1 MYFLRKSENSTKG
14 FKMPKF
20 GNKLIDAAKFVLA
33 FIIIPQLTVLSLFAI
48 IYTQMTTPEDLAFMQ
63 KYEEGAYTYFSMMAE
78 LIFLIIFIAG
88 GPLIKYFYRNKT
100 LPTWKYYTILT
111 VMYIVAFIIG
121 TVYTI
126 VM

>member
-1 MYFLRKSENSTKG
+1 
-14 FKMPKF
+14 MPKF
-20 GNKLIDAAKFVLA
+20 GKKIIDVAKFVLA
-33 FIIIPQLTVLSLFAI
+33 FIIIPQLTVLSLFFFFF
-48 IYTQMTTPEDLAFMQ
+48 TQMTTTEDLAFMQ

-111 VMYIVAFIIG
+111 AMYVVAFLFG
-121 TVYTI
+121 VVYTI

>member
-1 MYFLRKSENSTKG
+1 
-14 FKMPKF
+14 MPKF
-20 GNKLIDAAKFVLA
+20 GKRLIDAAKFVLA

-48 IYTQMTTPEDLAFMQ
+48 IYTQMTTPEDLALMQ
-63 KYEEGAYTYFSMMAE
+63 KYEEGVYVYLSMMAE

>member
-1 MYFLRKSENSTKG
+1 
-14 FKMPKF
+14 MPKF
-20 GNKLIDAAKFVLA
+20 RNKLVDVVKFVSA

-78 LIFLIIFIAG
+78 FIFLIIFIAG
-88 GPLIKYFYRNKT
+88 GPLIKYFYKNKT
-100 LPTWKYYTILT
+100 LPSWKYYTILT

-126 VM
+126 VI

>member
-1 MYFLRKSENSTKG
+1 MNIYKQSGNSVKG
-14 FKMPKF
+14 GRMPKF
-20 GNKLIDAAKFVLA
+20 RNKFINAAKFVLA
-33 FIIIPQLTVLSLFAI
+33 FVIVPQLAVLSLFAI
-48 IYTQMTTPEDLAFMQ
+48 IYTQMTTPQDLAFMQ
-63 KYEEGAYTYFSMMAE
+63 KYEEGAYVYFSMMAE
-78 LIFLIIFIAG
+78 LIFLIIFITG

-111 VMYIVAFIIG
+111 VMYIVAFING

>member
-1 MYFLRKSENSTKG
+1 
-14 FKMPKF
+14 MPKF
-20 GNKLIDAAKFVLA
+20 RNKFINAAKFVLA
-33 FIIIPQLTVLSLFAI
+33 FVIVPQLAVLSLFAI

-63 KYEEGAYTYFSMMAE
+63 KYEESAYVYFSMMAE
-78 LIFLIIFIAG
+78 LIFLIIFITG
-88 GPLIKYFYRNKT
+88 GPLIKYFYRKKT

>member
-1 MYFLRKSENSTKG
+1 
-14 FKMPKF
+14 MPKF
-20 GNKLIDAAKFVLA
+20 GKKLTDVIKFALA

-48 IYTQMTTPEDLAFMQ
+48 IYTQMTTSEDLTFMQ
-63 KYEEGAYTYFSMMAE
+63 NYGEGAYTYFSIMAE

-88 GPLIKYFYRNKT
+88 GPLIKYFYKNKT
-100 LPTWKYYTILT
+100 LPSWKYYTILT

>member
-1 MYFLRKSENSTKG
+1 
-14 FKMPKF
+14 MPKF

-33 FIIIPQLTVLSLFAI
+33 FIIIPQLAVLSLFTI
-48 IYTQMTTPEDLAFMQ
+48 IYIQMTTPEDLVFMQ
-63 KYEEGAYTYFSMMAE
+63 KYEEGAYVYFSMMAE

-88 GPLIKYFYRNKT
+88 GPLIKYFYRNRT
-100 LPTWKYYTILT
+100 LPSWKYYTILT
-111 VMYIVAFIIG
+111 VMYIIAFIVG

>member
-1 MYFLRKSENSTKG
+1 
-14 FKMPKF
+14 MPKF
-20 GNKLIDAAKFVLA
+20 GKKLIDATKFVLA
-33 FIIIPQLTVLSLFAI
+33 FVIVPQLAVLSLFAV

-63 KYEEGAYTYFSMMAE
+63 KYEEGVYVYFSMMAE

-88 GPLIKYFYRNKT
+88 GPLIKYFYRNHT
-100 LPTWKYYTILT
+100 LPSWKYYTILT

>member
-1 MYFLRKSENSTKG
+1 VNIYKQNGSSVEG
-14 FKMPKF
+14 FIMPKF
-20 GNKLIDAAKFVLA
+20 GKKLTDVIKFALA

-48 IYTQMTTPEDLAFMQ
+48 IYTQMTTSEDLTFMQ
-63 KYEEGAYTYFSMMAE
+63 NYGEGAYTYFSIMAE

-88 GPLIKYFYRNKT
+88 GPLIKYFYKNKT
-100 LPTWKYYTILT
+100 LPSWKYYTILT